1 MVKFELKGKT
11 HNFFHIPKTGGTSL
25 IEGVI
30 WNNFKYFHMFELFPE
45 YTLGPNHL
53 SYREYEEVGAVLP
66 DDINITIV
74 REPIARVIS
83 FYKNFVV
90 KDTRDHDSFT
100 EWFSYMKETY
110 PYLIRSQKQI
120 LTGGKY
126 LIFNFDRIHE
136 IEEYLGQKL
145 PFKNVINY
153 DVQVTNDEVDHLK
166 EYYQEDFEMLEHIN
180 YAPLFH
186 EL

>member
-74 REPIARVIS
+74 REPIA
-83 FYKNFVV
+83 
-90 KDTRDHDSFT
+90 
-100 EWFSYMKETY
+100 
-110 PYLIRSQKQI
+110 
-120 LTGGKY
+120 
-126 LIFNFDRIHE
+126 
-136 IEEYLGQKL
+136 LGQR
-145 PFKNVINY
+145 V
-153 DVQVTNDEVDHLK
+153 VDKAFVDCLAL
-166 EYYQEDFEMLEHIN
+166 MGLM
-180 YAPLFH
+180 P
-186 EL
+186 